1 MFNSESTWCQAKVF
15 GVYIFWGI
23 FLKQFESRLNSR
35 PARLLILSRLNQYC
49 LRPMTMECLFWRLCL
64 DHVWPSCTLK
74 PAIALKF
81 LKLSQHGLRPIS
93 MSCLSI
99 YGENVR
105 TMMGPCLTSFTFI
118 PARPLKCSRL
128 SQHGIKPVSMECL
141 YLGTMPG
148 LVLLPDQLEN

>member
-1 MFNSESTWCQAKVF
+1 
-15 GVYIFWGI
+15 
-23 FLKQFESRLNSR
+23 
-35 PARLLILSRLNQYC
+35 
-49 LRPMTMECLFWRLCL
+49 MECLFWGLCL